1 MPIIE
6 NLENMQGY
14 IKECKH
20 QLFPTPE
27 IVIDRLFL
35 LNVSVYLAKVH
46 ARLFHTSL
54 FCFPFSHLIHYEHC
68 SFFQYCLRIPMSA

>member
-14 IKECKH
+14 KEECKH
-20 QLFPTPE
+20 HLFPTSE
-27 IVIDRLFL
+27 IIIDRLFL
-35 LNVSVYLAKVH
+35 LNVLVYLAKVY
-46 ARLFHTSL
+46 ARSFHTSF

-68 SFFQYCLRIPMSA
+68 